1 MQDNRPLDVIFFE
14 MEVNICERFP
24 GLSPLTLRKEKAR
37 DVFALFVK
45 YANLNKGKKNNKRQV
60 IRKPAGDN
68 WF

>member
-24 GLSPLTLRKEKAR
+24 SLSPLKLRKEKAR

-45 YANLNKGKKNNKRQV
+45 YANLGKKKKKKQV